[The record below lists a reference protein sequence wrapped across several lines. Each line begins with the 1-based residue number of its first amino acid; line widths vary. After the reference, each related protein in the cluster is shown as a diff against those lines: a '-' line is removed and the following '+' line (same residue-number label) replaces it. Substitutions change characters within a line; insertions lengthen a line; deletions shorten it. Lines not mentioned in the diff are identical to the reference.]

1 MKTPLSQILSV
12 PLAASVLGEAVVRRI
27 VRSALKFRQP
37 NRELDPKE
45 ENLLVES
52 LFYVPKF
59 SDEVIPIDIKA
70 AWMRFSHRAVALEKA
85 SFFKWLVPACAVP
98 HPGAGGHMGLFD
110 CLVHALTASSPSSSS
125 SGIQTATLVLIPDVI
140 IFLAVCQ
147 QYVDLQTMPLDQL
160 DEKKRDHI
168 ISEMSILAFRIYNS
182 YQKKGTVARDTVHR
196 FLSDV
201 YGEESYKMPTTR
213 KLLDELFR
221 PVEKDDLPK
230 SAAVP
235 SLTGTQFCKA
245 VLETMT
251 FDPSVSHLLLD
262 WISALGTAMM
272 PLEDLPSSTQAYLDT
287 ISSSHRSVNRICT
300 QFGLG
305 EPRLYEVK
313 RRFHSLVESSNIIHG
328 DPMQDEPD
336 ETNNNNRP
344 KHVITQDAFV
354 RAASLSCD
362 ELGFGGYLP
371 DRLAKAVFQAGC
383 PCAEQGQGNGYWAL
397 YDVLNFGFQAV
408 RISAEK
414 LQLDQTEEDPNLPL
428 LRFAYRVFCSINSE
442 AEPTTTKDDDR
453 WIMKRNQIGLMLLLL
468 LEHAAF
474 RRNSDAPGDDEET
487 LRETA
492 LFYMELGVEDMLVD
506 VAASSLIGLL
516 PPKISSDK
524 IASDKKGVN
533 RTTHVELRVLIDFV
547 LEEGHAESDF
557 LTFETFCNWHYNNEV
572 VDLPIS
578 QRRLGPLLLDLRLVA
593 SVLFGIP
600 PSSATLEALLIE
612 EIQHRHKYRYPQTDV
627 SRRGPRGTVW
637 YIIEVGWYKLWWAHV
652 QRVSGTD
659 EDHSDGRD
667 MASTETPRRLGKI
680 NNTSLL
686 AENGSLAL
694 RANIRWRHDY
704 EVRNTLL
711 VYNSLLRSV
720 SNACR
725 FRSFPHLPGLR
736 CKHGMTG
743 AHLYTGQL
751 FLTSPPQGLPLLT
764 VGHRESVPKMKLSF
778 TLSL

>member
-12 PLAASVLGEAVVRRI
+12 PEASSVLGEAIVRRI

-37 NRELDPKE
+37 NRDLDPKE
-45 ENLLVES
+45 ESLLVEA

-70 AWMRFSHRAVALEKA
+70 AWMRFSHRSVALEKA
-85 SFFKWLVPACAVP
+85 SLFKWLVPASAVP
-98 HPGAGGHMGLFD
+98 HAGAGGHMGLFD
-110 CLVHALTASSPSSSS
+110 CLVHALTASSPN
-125 SGIQTATLVLIPDVI
+125 SGVQAATLVLIPDVV

-147 QYVDLQTMPLDQL
+147 QYADIQSMASLDQVH
-160 DEKKRDHI
+160 EKKRDHI

-221 PVEKDDLPK
+221 PMEKDDLPK
-230 SAAVP
+230 SASVP

-245 VLETMT
+245 VVETMT
-251 FDPSVSHLLLD
+251 MEPNVSHLLLD

-272 PLEDLPSSTQAYLDT
+272 PLEDLPLSTQAYLDT
-287 ISSSHRSVNRICT
+287 ISSSHRSISRICA
-300 QFGLG
+300 QYGLG

-336 ETNNNNRP
+336 ETNNNRP

-354 RAASLSCD
+354 RTVSSSSD

-383 PCAEQGQGNGYWAL
+383 PSPEQVQGNGYWAL
-397 YDVLNFGFQAV
+397 YDVLNFGYQAV

-414 LQLDQTEEDPNLPL
+414 KQLDQAEEDPNLPL
-428 LRFAYRVFCSINSE
+428 LRFAYRVFCSMNSE
-442 AEPTTTKDDDR
+442 ADLTTTTTITSKDDNR
-453 WIMKRNQIGLMLLLL
+453 WIMKRNQIGQMLLLL

-474 RRNSDAPGDDEET
+474 RRQSDAPGEDEDT

-492 LFYMELGVEDMLVD
+492 LFYMELGVEDMMVD

-516 PPKISSDK
+516 PPKISTEKSPN
-524 IASDKKGVN
+524 DKKGAN
-533 RTTHVELRVLIDFV
+533 RTTHVQLRVLIDFV
-547 LEEGHAESDF
+547 LEEGGAESDF
-557 LTFETFCNWHYNNEV
+557 LTFETFCNWHYNDKV

-578 QRRLGPLLLDLRLVA
+578 QRRLGPLLLDLRLIA

-612 EIQHRHKYRYPQTDV
+612 EIQHRHRYRYPQTDV

-652 QRVSGTD
+652 QRVSGSE
-659 EDHSDGRD
+659 EDLSDGRD
-667 MASTETPRRLGKI
+667 TLSTETPRRLGKI

-686 AENGSLAL
+686 VENGSLAL

-704 EVRNTLL
+704 EVSRSQQRSAN
-711 VYNSLLRSV
+711 VLRFS
-720 SNACR
+720 
-725 FRSFPHLPGLR
+725 
-736 CKHGMTG
+736 
-743 AHLYTGQL
+743 
-751 FLTSPPQGLPLLT
+751 
-764 VGHRESVPKMKLSF
+764 
-778 TLSL
+778 